1 MKSVDAQ
8 KYCNLMQ
15 ESKHRTKVVISLI
28 KGDVNLG
35 YLPVNVEA
43 VYLQFRKIL
52 ELIAF
57 GSLIANRHM
66 YSQARKK
73 YASDWNAKKVL
84 DLAETLNPKFYP
96 VPINQVKVEGKEYST
111 EFQPVV
117 DGFLTRSDFERLY
130 NICGGVLHSENPY
143 GNTKEYNELWA
154 SAPGWMLKIRN
165 LLNSHEVH
173 PVGNKRQFY
182 LIQMGS
188 DGDPTYT
195 LFEQKT

>member
-8 KYCNLMQ
+8 KYCDLMK
-15 ESKHRTKVVISLI
+15 EAKHRTSVIANLL
-28 KGDVNLG
+28 KGKVNLG

-43 VYLQFRKIL
+43 VYLQFRKML

-73 YASDWNAKKVL
+73 YASDWHAKKVL
-84 DLAETLNPKFYP
+84 SLAETLNPNFYP
-96 VPINQVKVEGKEYST
+96 VPINQVKVEGQEYVA
-111 EFQPVV
+111 EFQPIV
-117 DGFLTRSDFERLY
+117 DGFLTRDDFEVLY
-130 NICGGVLHSENPY
+130 DICGGVLHSENPY
-143 GNTKEYNELWA
+143 GNTRKYDELWK
-154 SAPGWMLKIRN
+154 SATVWALKIRN

-195 LFEQKT
+195 LFEERE